1 MIVAAKYVTRDNK
14 VLLAKL
20 CRNILSMK
28 PKDSGR
34 YGSLRVNGMIVSVFI
49 EVLYPVKY
57 AIFLAE

>member
-1 MIVAAKYVTRDNK
+1 
-14 VLLAKL
+14 
-20 CRNILSMK
+20 MK

-57 AIFLAE
+57 AIFLAEQGLYSNI